1 MEAIEVI
8 KNIEIQIRNNQFGS
22 KEDLVKYINQLK
34 NNKSLTTLTEEN
46 IKNLLELYD
55 SLHHTESIPLDMAN
69 YKNAKL
75 EDKNLIISQKTQQ
88 ILETHE
94 DTEDFVTEFKQTQ
107 NEIIANN
114 QDNRV
119 DADDV
124 FNKMV
129 NQQKKE
135 LSLISLFEAITRDD
149 IQIEILNKLRF
160 FITNKY
166 INPYVF
172 KINLETGIFYNIE
185 TNEVF
190 EVRKNEDTNQ
200 YEIFK
205 GSEKIYGYATDLEET
220 PSLEHDLQEEK
231 QTYEEQLNKANV
243 KVRRLQ
249 KPPFTNNAAF
259 TKVGF
264 LIINILTFAIL
275 TTTIILLNK

>member
-1 MEAIEVI
+1 MEMNQVI
-8 KNIEIQIRNNQFGS
+8 KNIENQIKNNQFET
-22 KEDLVKYINQLK
+22 KEDLIKYINQQK
-34 NNKSLTTLTEEN
+34 NIGMITSVSEEEVRR
-46 IKNLLELYD
+46 LLALYD
-55 SLHHTESIPLDMAN
+55 ETHSKESVPLDMTN
-69 YKNAKL
+69 YKNVRL

-94 DTEDFVTEFKQTQ
+94 DTEDFVTEFKETQ

-114 QDNRV
+114 QDNQI

-135 LSLISLFEAITRDD
+135 LSLISLFEAITRDN
-149 IQIEILNKLRF
+149 IEIEILNKLKF

-205 GSEKIYGYATDLEET
+205 GSEKAYGNVQKLEET

-275 TTTIILLNK
+275 TTMIILLNK

>member
-1 MEAIEVI
+1 MEMNQVI
-8 KNIEIQIRNNQFGS
+8 KNIENQIKNNQFET
-22 KEDLVKYINQLK
+22 KEDLIKYINQQK
-34 NNKSLTTLTEEN
+34 NIGMISSVSEEEVRR
-46 IKNLLELYD
+46 LLALYD
-55 SLHHTESIPLDMAN
+55 ETQSKESIPLDMTN
-69 YKNAKL
+69 YKNGRL
-75 EDKNLIISQKTQQ
+75 EDKNLIISQNTQQ
-88 ILETHE
+88 ILETQR
-94 DTEDFVTEFKQTQ
+94 DTVDFVTEFQETQ

-114 QDNRV
+114 QDNQI

-172 KINLETGIFYNIE
+172 KINLETGVFYNIE